1 MFSKFKVAAVAAAF
15 AGLTAFGA
23 SSAQATTVLQFDV
36 NSLTAQANGTLPFSS
51 TFTGTIVLSDDA
63 DSVLSDIL
71 INGAAQGIAAGQLA
85 DFQGEIELVNGQ
97 VVGGFFYLEDTS
109 GNSYQ
114 ASIAASGQVTDI
126 GGGDPGPYLING
138 LTFNG
143 TFSSN
148 TFAGVDVS
156 AWSDNQPLSGSF
168 LQFKFGPNDQGI
180 DVNVDADIFVVVPNP
195 AVAAGA
201 LPLLGLI
208 GAGYIRRRRQA

>member
-23 SSAQATTVLQFDV
+23 SSAQATTKLQFDV
-36 NSLTAQANGTLPFSS
+36 NSLTAQVNGPFSS

-114 ASIAASGQVTDI
+114 ASILASGQVTDI
-126 GGGDPGPYLING
+126 GGSDPGPYLING

-195 AVAAGA
+195 AVAVGA